1 MGWPLVRISDD
12 MNIKEAFMENS
23 EGRRKAE

>member
-12 MNIKEAFMENS
+12 MTIKKHLWGIQKEE
-23 EGRRKAE
+23 EK